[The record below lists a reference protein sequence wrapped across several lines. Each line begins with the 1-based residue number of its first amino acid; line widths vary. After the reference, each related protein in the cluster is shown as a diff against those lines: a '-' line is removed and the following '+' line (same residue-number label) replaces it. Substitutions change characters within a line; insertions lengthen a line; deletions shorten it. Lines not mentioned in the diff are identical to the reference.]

1 MDDRLKATIASLDDD
16 RAGKAFGGSL
26 SSDDPNK
33 FFSDVLKYSFA
44 VLPLLRPGYLKEVPK
59 QGFAEG
65 GSVDD
70 ALHVARQAAQQGGG
84 LWDLLK
90 RSAGEMAE
98 MVEPGSTTRETPS
111 VREVAESML
120 PRDPYEVV
128 GEAQKKFKEGDRIGA
143 FEEMLGGIPETGAI
157 RAYHGS
163 PHLFDKFDISKIG
176 TGEGAQAYGRGLY
189 FAESEPVARNYLGK
203 PEARYKR
210 FSGHMEPKE
219 EFAFDLATNTR
230 EPRDM
235 DIMMPLVKKYG
246 SNIDFDEAQRLAT
259 EALKNRGHMYETLL
273 HVDPEHLLDWD
284 MPLSEQ
290 SRQVRESVMP
300 FIESPLSG
308 TARNLMIERANIPD
322 IVNLRSP
329 KVTKELNARGIPGIK
344 YLDAGSRS
352 AGEGSRNYVM
362 FSHDPVEIV
371 RRYNQGGHVL
381 EDDYPSQ
388 YLPGVGRQV
397 MADGGGLEGARFAA
411 MDPSMLVGTSQQPFR
426 GGQAYTDAGGQKVAA
441 PFVTGV
447 ESGYP
452 VFDLGEKPKPDVPSL
467 PAGKNPF
474 EDWLQ
479 FSFLSR
485 LMGRAEGGRVDDA
498 SIVNTALEVLSDYSK

>member
-128 GEAQKKFKEGDRIGA
+128 GEAQKKFKEGDKIGA
-143 FEEMLGGIPETGAI
+143 FEEMLGGIPQTGAI
-157 RAYHGS
+157 RAYYSPSEIGKYGAIRGYHLS
-163 PHLFDKFDISKIG
+163 PHEFEKFTPGVGVG
-176 TGEGAQAYGRGLY
+176 TGAQTEGVGTYISSNPEGAKMWESAMPEGKKHLY
-189 FAESEPVARNYLGK
+189 EVHAPIDESTFINRNV
-203 PEARYKR
+203 
-210 FSGHMEPKE
+210 
-219 EFAFDLATNTR
+219 
-230 EPRDM
+230 
-235 DIMMPLVKKYG
+235 PL
-246 SNIDFDEAQRLAT
+246 
-259 EALKNRGHMYETLL
+259 NRQSL
-273 HVDPEHLLDWD
+273 HVKDALEQFNIPSTVPKWTGQQSIDVPATGFDAYQHLRNQYGPEKASQ
-284 MPLSEQ
+284 MLSEAG
-290 SRQVRESVMP
+290 
-300 FIESPLSG
+300 ISG
-308 TARNLMIERANIPD
+308 MRF
-322 IVNLRSP
+322 
-329 KVTKELNARGIPGIK
+329 PG
-344 YLDAGSRS
+344 
-352 AGEGSRNYVM
+352 AGEGSNYVVY
-362 FSHDPVEIV
+362 DPSILNIV
-371 RRYNQGGHVL
+371 GKQRAY
-381 EDDYPSQ
+381 
-388 YLPGVGRQV
+388 
-397 MADGGGLEGARFAA
+397 ADGGAARFAPI
-411 MDPSMLVGTSQQPFR
+411 DPSMLVGQSPEPYR
-426 GGQAYTDAGGQKVAA
+426 GGEAYTDAGGQKVAA
-441 PFVTGV
+441 PFVTGM
-447 ESGYP
+447 EGGYP

-479 FSFLSR
+479 FSFLSK
-485 LMGRAEGGRVDDA
+485 LMGRTEGGRVDDA